1 MVNFP
6 DVLAERENC
15 WRIARTSRAA
25 FLIDADAY
33 FSAFRHAVSR
43 ARHSVFILGWD
54 IDSRVQLNPGTA
66 APPLTLLP
74 FLNDVLA
81 AQPGLRV
88 FALAWD
94 FSVLFTL
101 EREPLPAYR
110 FAWNAHPRLSFHL
123 DDAHPFG
130 ASHHQKIVVVDDALA
145 FAGGLDLTIRRW
157 DTPAH
162 HAREPGRVD
171 PTGRPYPPAHDVQ
184 MMVEGEA
191 AAALGE
197 LARAR
202 WHAATGQSPAAPS
215 PADARAP
222 DLWPDATVPDLRDAP
237 VGIARTL
244 PAYRDRPAT
253 QEVAAWVA
261 QSIAAAR
268 RFIYIENQYL
278 TSAAVGAALA
288 RRLAAPDSPEVAI
301 VLPREEH
308 GWLEQSSMGIMRAR
322 LLRHLIASDRHD
334 RLRLYFPT
342 VPSLETGCMNVH
354 AKVMIVDDRT
364 ARVGSANLSNRSM
377 GLDTECDLVLDAD
390 LDARLGPAI
399 ASLRNRLL
407 AEHLDCDPQ
416 AIADALAARGSLIEA
431 VESLRGRARSLE
443 PLPRPA
449 PADERDAPAA
459 PAGVKPALD
468 LAFLDGL
475 ACDPE
480 QPAPDELLAM
490 LVPEGLRRPVRR
502 SLVGWGLV
510 VAAVVALV
518 AAWRLTPLRALLDVE
533 RVAAL
538 GRALSQHPAA
548 PFAVLAA
555 YVGGTLLFF
564 PITPLLGAT
573 ALVFPAPVAFMY
585 CFAGALSASVTTYGV
600 GRLVGRFR
608 PRWLERP
615 RVQRVGHQLRR
626 RGVVAI
632 IAARMLPVGN
642 FALINITAG
651 ALGVR
656 FRDYLIGN
664 AIGLLPGVLA
674 LTIFADRIG
683 ATVRHPHARNL
694 IVLALVAGAIGGA
707 LWWLKRRIARRR

>member
-1 MVNFP
+1 VVNLAG
-6 DVLAERENC
+6 VLRERENC
-15 WRIARTSRAA
+15 WRIATARRASV
-25 FLIDADAY
+25 LIDADAY
-33 FSAFRHAVSR
+33 FSALRHAIER
-43 ARHSVFILGWD
+43 ARSSVFILGWD

-66 APPLTLLP
+66 EAPLTLLA

-81 AQPGLRV
+81 RRPELRV

-101 EREPLPAYR
+101 EREPLPTYR

-130 ASHHQKIVVVDDALA
+130 ASHHQKVVVVDDAIA

-162 HAREPGRVD
+162 LAREPGRVD
-171 PTGRPYPPAHDVQ
+171 PVGRPYPPMHDVQ
-184 MMVEGEA
+184 MMVDGDA

-202 WHAATGQSPAAPS
+202 WHAATGRLPATDAPTPA
-215 PADARAP
+215 PAD
-222 DLWPDATVPDLRDAP
+222 DLWPGATPPDMRDAP
-237 VGIARTL
+237 IGIARTM
-244 PAYRDRPAT
+244 PAFRDAPAI
-253 QEVAAWVA
+253 QEVSAFAL

-288 RRLAAPDSPEVAI
+288 RRLAQPDGPQVIA
-301 VLPREEH
+301 VLPCKEH

-322 LLRHLIASDRHD
+322 LLRHLRASDHHG
-334 RLRLYFPT
+334 RLRLFYPT
-342 VPSLETGCMNVH
+342 IPDLDDGACMNVH
-354 AKVMIVDDRT
+354 GKVMIIDDRW

-377 GLDTECDLVLDAD
+377 GLDTECDLVLDSE
-390 LDARLGPAI
+390 LDPRLGPAI
-399 ASLRNRLL
+399 ASLRNRLI
-407 AEHLDCDPQ
+407 AEHLDCDPVSV
-416 AIADALAARGSLIEA
+416 ADALTAHGSLIAA
-431 VESLRGRARSLE
+431 VESLRGRARSLA
-443 PLPRPA
+443 PLPA
-449 PADERDAPAA
+449 TDGATTPADDATA
-459 PAGVKPALD
+459 KPAVG

-480 QPAPDELLAM
+480 QPAPDELFAM

-510 VAAVVALV
+510 VVALFALV
-518 AAWRLTPLRALLDVE
+518 AIWRLTPLRTLLDVD
-533 RVAAL
+533 RVVAL
-538 GRALSQHPAA
+538 GRSVSGHPAA
-548 PFAVLAA
+548 PFAVFAA
-555 YVGGTLLFF
+555 YLGGTLVFF
-564 PITPLLGAT
+564 PITLLLGGT
-573 ALVFPAPVAFMY
+573 ALLFPAPAAIAY
-585 CFAGALSASVTTYGV
+585 CMTGAMAAAMTTYGI

-615 RVQRVGHQLRR
+615 RLQRISRQLRR
-626 RGVVAI
+626 RGMLAV

-642 FALINITAG
+642 FSLINITAG
-651 ALGVR
+651 ALGIPLRAYV
-656 FRDYLIGN
+656 IGN

-674 LTIFADRIG
+674 LTVFADRIG
-683 ATVRHPHARNL
+683 AMVRHPHANNL
-694 IVLALVAGAIGGA
+694 IVLALVAGAIGAA

>member
-1 MVNFP
+1 M
-6 DVLAERENC
+6 LRERENC
-15 WRIARTSRAA
+15 WRIARASRAA

-33 FSAFRHAVSR
+33 FTAFRHAGSR

-54 IDSRVQLNPGTA
+54 IDSRVRLNPGTA
-66 APPLTLLP
+66 EPPLTLLP
-74 FLNDVLA
+74 FLNDILA
-81 AQPGLRV
+81 AQPELRV

-101 EREPLPAYR
+101 EREPLPSYR

-123 DDAHPFG
+123 DDAHPFS

-171 PTGRPYPPAHDVQ
+171 PTGRPYPPAHDIQ

-202 WHAATGQSPAAPS
+202 WHAATGQMPAPPP
-215 PADARAP
+215 PALTRAP
-222 DLWPDATVPDLRDAP
+222 DLWPEAVVPDLRDAP
-237 VGIARTL
+237 LGIARTM
-244 PAYRDRPAT
+244 PAFRGAPAV
-253 QEVAAWVA
+253 QEVAAFA
-261 QSIAAAR
+261 SQSIASAR
-268 RFIYIENQYL
+268 RYIYIENQYL

-288 RRLAAPDSPEVAI
+288 RRLAEADGPEVVI

-308 GWLEQSSMGIMRAR
+308 GWLERSSMGIMRAR
-322 LLRHLIASDRHD
+322 LLRHLYASNHHD

-342 VPSLETGCMNVH
+342 VPALDGACMNVH

-377 GLDTECDLVLDAD
+377 GLDSECDLILDAD
-390 LDARLGPAI
+390 LDPRHGPAI
-399 ASLRNRLL
+399 AALRNRLL

-416 AIADALAARGSLIEA
+416 AIADTLAARGALIPTVEA
-431 VESLRGRARSLE
+431 LRGRARSLV
-443 PLPRPA
+443 PLPEPA
-449 PADERDAPAA
+449 GGAAATEASAA
-459 PAGVKPALD
+459 PPGPAGSKRTLD

-480 QPAPDELLAM
+480 QPAPDELLSM
-490 LVPEGLRRPVRR
+490 LVPEGLRPPVRR

-510 VAAVVALV
+510 VAAVLALV
-518 AAWRLTPLRALLDVE
+518 AVWRLTPLRTLLDVD

-538 GRALSQHPAA
+538 GRTLSRHPAA
-548 PFAVLAA
+548 PFAVLGA
-555 YVGGTLLFF
+555 YLGGTLLFF

-573 ALVFPAPVAFMY
+573 ALVFPAPLAFAY
-585 CFAGALSASVTTYGV
+585 CLGGALSAAVTTYGI

-615 RVQRVGHQLRR
+615 RIKRVSRQLRR
-626 RGVVAI
+626 RGILAV
-632 IAARMLPVGN
+632 IAARIVPVGN
-642 FALINITAG
+642 FSLINITAG

-664 AIGLLPGVLA
+664 VIGLLPGVLA
-674 LTIFADRIG
+674 LTVFADRIG
-683 ATVRHPHARNL
+683 ATIRHPHPRNL
-694 IVLALVAGAIGGA
+694 IVLALVGGAIGGA